1 MDDKKKIIE
10 EIIDG
15 EVPAEMLNEFKGNK
29 GDDDE

>member
-10 EIIDG
+10 EATG
-15 EVPAEMLNEFKGNK
+15 EEATKEMLKEFDGNK